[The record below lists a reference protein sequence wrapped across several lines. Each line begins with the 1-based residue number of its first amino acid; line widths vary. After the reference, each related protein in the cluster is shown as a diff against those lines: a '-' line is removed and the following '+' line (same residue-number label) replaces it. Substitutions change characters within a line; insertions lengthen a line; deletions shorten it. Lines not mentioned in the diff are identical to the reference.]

1 MTKINVDT
9 VLARSPYGARPVA
22 YTVRVHSDEYK
33 IVAEKID
40 RLTRQIKKD
49 NRTLQKHIDQRQEL
63 INELHRIG
71 R

>member
-9 VLARSPYGARPVA
+9 VLARSPYGTRPVA

>member
-1 MTKINVDT
+1 M
-9 VLARSPYGARPVA
+9 A

-49 NRTLQKHIDQRQEL
+49 KRTLQKHIDQRQEL

>member
-1 MTKINVDT
+1 MTRINVDT
-9 VLARSPYGARPVA
+9 VLARSPYGANPVA

-33 IVAEKID
+33 AVSKQIEK
-40 RLTRQIKKD
+40 LTKQIKQDK
-49 NRTLQKHIDQRQEL
+49 RTLQKHIDQRQEL